1 MKESTTVVVK
11 EFNMGNAFR
20 KVIAGIRG
28 GCDLVYVIITF
39 LYSRLQQRG
48 KLNWM
53 VSGIRYI
60 FYGKV

>member
-1 MKESTTVVVK
+1 MKESTVVVK
-11 EFNMGNAFR
+11 EFNMGNALR

>member
-1 MKESTTVVVK
+1 MKESTVVVK